1 MADSKLGNLWKKI
14 GPGIITGA
22 SDEDPSGI
30 VTYSQAGASYGL
42 EVLWTALFTF
52 PMMAA
57 IQEMCGRIGLV
68 TSQGLA
74 STIKANYPGTVLY
87 LMLLTTS
94 PAIILNI
101 GADIAGMGA
110 ASNLLVPSVPAVYF
124 SIIFTIIIL
133 AIVIYLPYEKIV
145 SVLKYLCLVLLVY
158 IIIPFFSRHDWWQ
171 ICKAA
176 IIPTI
181 RLDRGFISMIVAIL
195 GTTISP
201 YMFFWGASVEVEE
214 DNQKGK
220 DFVVNTGILNEMKRS
235 ISFGMLFSNTVMFFI
250 ILTTATVL
258 NSQGIK
264 NIDTVEQAALA
275 LKPLAGNAAYLLFA
289 IGIIGTGLLSIP
301 VLGGAR
307 GYVFA
312 ESFGWKAGL
321 DNKFRDA
328 RGFYITI
335 SLSLLLGLCIN
346 YLGISPVKAMI
357 YSAILYGLTAPVLIG
372 IILHICNN
380 KKIMG
385 EYTNS
390 KISNFL
396 GVVTFLFMVMA
407 AGAMIYFQWF

>member
-1 MADSKLGNLWKKI
+1 MNKFWKEI

-22 SDEDPSGI
+22 SDDDPSGI

-42 EVLWTALFTF
+42 KTLWTALFTF

-57 IQEMCGRIGLV
+57 IQEMCARIGLV

-74 STIKANYPGTVLY
+74 ATIKSNYPRSVLY

-110 ASNLLVPSVPAVYF
+110 VTNLLFPAVSANYF
-124 SIIFTIIIL
+124 SVFFTLLIL
-133 AIVIYLPYEKIV
+133 AIVIYLPYQKIV

-158 IIIPFFSRHDWWQ
+158 IIIPFFSTQDWRQ
-171 ICKAA
+171 ILKATF
-176 IIPTI
+176 IPTMQF
-181 RLDRGFISMIVAIL
+181 DKGFISIIVAIL

-201 YMFFWGASVEVEE
+201 YMFFWQASIEVEE
-214 DNQKGK
+214 EHQKGK
-220 DFVVNTGILNEMKRS
+220 DYVIDKGIMKEMKKS
-235 ISFGMLFSNTVMFFI
+235 ISFGMLFSNIVMFFI
-250 ILTTATVL
+250 ILTTATEL
-258 NSQGIK
+258 YSHGIK

-275 LKPLAGNAAYLLFA
+275 LKPLAGNTAYLLFA

-301 VLGGAR
+301 VLSGAR
-307 GYVFA
+307 AYVFA

-328 RGFYITI
+328 RSFYIIITG
-335 SLSLLLGLCIN
+335 SLILGLALN

-357 YSAILYGLTAPVLIG
+357 YSAVLYGLTAPVLIG

-385 EYTNS
+385 NYTNTTGAN
-390 KISNFL
+390 II
-396 GVVTFLFMVMA
+396 GAATFLFMAMA
-407 AGAMIYFQWF
+407 AGAMIYFQLH